1 VASIAR
7 SHNGATPLPT
17 PTASPVHAS
26 TSAIT
31 PRAVIYCRVSSDIQ
45 EDNYS
50 LPTQEAGCRRYC
62 EQHGY
67 QIVAVFSDVHTGAQY
82 RTRPGLSQ
90 LRELV
95 RQRAV
100 DVVVAY
106 AVDRL
111 SRNQA
116 HIYIL
121 IEEFAEYGARLELVT
136 EAFEDSAVG
145 RFILA
150 ARSFAAEVERE
161 KIIERTTR
169 GTYARVRSGK
179 PKPAARPPFGYRW
192 RDEAKTAFAIDP
204 DEAPVVRRIF
214 AELANGASL
223 RKVTMALN
231 ADGVPTPYRRAR
243 WDAKTI
249 NLIAR
254 NPAYRGEYYGLRTR
268 SVRVAGRRK
277 VHQLNPSDWVALPD
291 VAPPIVAEDLWQLV
305 QHRLDRNK
313 QDSPRNLKYAP
324 HALLRGGFARCGT
337 CGRVMVVRT
346 ARSGVPRYACGGEP
360 DHRCPAPATT
370 TVKRLDS
377 IVRTW
382 IADVL
387 SRPDV
392 LVAAAEMMEQDPE
405 QQQLEAEIEALER
418 RAEELRRRRQNY
430 LDAVGETTD
439 PTVRQDLLDRA
450 GDIGRQLNQVDDEL
464 ARVRSAR
471 AGREYR
477 RAALLAFAGQAAEL
491 ARRFASLPLV
501 LQRDALHTMG
511 LAVRVYQAGRHGRR
525 SPVEI
530 ELFAPVCV
538 DDCTLAF
545 QGNLHKV
552 PLEDYVLIRQA
563 LQEAVAARA

>member
-1 VASIAR
+1 MPSIAR
-7 SHNGATPLPT
+7 PQNGTTPVPT
-17 PTASPVHAS
+17 LASAP
-26 TSAIT
+26 SAAT
-31 PRAVIYCRVSSDIQ
+31 PRAAIYLRVSDDSQ

-50 LPTQEAGCRRYC
+50 LPTQEAACRRYC

-90 LRELV
+90 LRDLV
-95 RQRAV
+95 RQRAA
-100 DVVVAY
+100 DVVVCY

-116 HIYIL
+116 HVYIL
-121 IEEFAEYGARLELVT
+121 IEEFAEGGARLELVT
-136 EAFEDSAVG
+136 ERFEDSAVG

-169 GTYARVRSGK
+169 GTHARVRSGK
-179 PKPAARPPFGYRW
+179 PKGAARPPFGYRW
-192 RDEAKTAFAIDP
+192 ADAAKTAFAIDP
-204 DEAPVVRRIF
+204 EEAPVVRRIF
-214 AELANGASL
+214 AELAQGASL
-223 RKVTMALN
+223 RKVAQILT
-231 ADGVPTPYRRAR
+231 ADGIPTPYRRAR

-254 NPAYRGEYYGLRTR
+254 NPTYYGVYYGLRTR
-268 SVRVAGRRK
+268 TMRVAGRKK
-277 VHQLNPSDWVALPD
+277 VRPLDPTEWVALPD
-291 VAPPIVAEDLWQLV
+291 VAPPIVTEDVWRLV

-346 ARSGVPRYACGGEP
+346 ARSGVPRYACNAEDG
-360 DHRCPAPATT
+360 HRCPAPATT

-377 IVRTW
+377 LVQTW
-382 IADVL
+382 IAEVL
-387 SRPDV
+387 SRPEV

-405 QQQLEAEIEALER
+405 HERLETEIASLTR
-418 RAEELRRRRQNY
+418 RVEELRRRRQNY
-430 LDAVGETTD
+430 LDAVGQTTD
-439 PTVRQDLLDRA
+439 PTVRKDLLDRA
-450 GDIGRQLNQVDDEL
+450 GEISHQLKQVEEEL
-464 ARVRSAR
+464 TRVQSARV
-471 AGREYR
+471 GREHR
-477 RAALLAFAGQAAEL
+477 RAALLAFAGRAAEL
-491 ARRFASLPLV
+491 ARRFASLPLA
-501 LQRDALHTMG
+501 LQRDALHAMG
-511 LAVRVYQAGRHGRR
+511 LAVRVHPSGRHGRR

-538 DDCTLAF
+538 EDWTLAF
-545 QGNLHKV
+545 QGNLHKI
-552 PLEDYVLIRQA
+552 PPEDYELIRQA
-563 LQEAVAARA
+563 LVEAAAARV